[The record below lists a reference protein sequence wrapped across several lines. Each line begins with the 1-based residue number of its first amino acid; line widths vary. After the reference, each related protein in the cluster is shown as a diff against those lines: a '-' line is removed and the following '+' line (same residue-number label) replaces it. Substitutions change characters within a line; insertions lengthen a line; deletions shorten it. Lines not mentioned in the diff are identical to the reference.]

1 MEVAYSQ
8 GEIEVE
14 ALGYRVGVAVFDACG
29 IGGLALV
36 ALGSELEI
44 VGEEIAV
51 DAEVVAL
58 QGLGLGEGSEILS
71 DFQAAAVDAPVAM
84 LGVLAPPGEHA
95 ACA

>member
-8 GEIEVE
+8 GEVEVE
-14 ALGYRVGVAVFDACG
+14 ALAYRVGVAVFDACG

-36 ALGSELEI
+36 ALSSELEI

-58 QGLGLGEGSEILS
+58 QGRLFKIRIKIWYKN
-71 DFQAAAVDAPVAM
+71 
-84 LGVLAPPGEHA
+84 GVI
-95 ACA
+95 